1 MAARVP
7 TLSIIIPALD
17 EAAALPRLLEQLGPA
32 RERGAELV
40 VVDGGSSDDT
50 VALAEASGARVV
62 LAERG
67 RARQLQA
74 GVDASSGE
82 ALWLLHADSDIDP
95 FSDQH
100 IVWSLAEYGRLWGW
114 FSLRLDS
121 RQWLLRLVARAI
133 NIRSRLSGI
142 ATGDQG
148 IFVLRA
154 ALERIGG
161 VPMLP
166 LMEDVELCVRLNE
179 LGPPEVLLKRIR
191 SSARHWQRR
200 GVLPTILLMWRLR
213 LAYALGA
220 DPADLAQ
227 RYRASSGR

>member
-1 MAARVP
+1 MADHVP

-17 EAAALPRLLEQLGPA
+17 EAEALPRLLEQLAPA
-32 RERGAELV
+32 RERGAEII

-50 VALAEASGARVV
+50 VALAEAAGARMVH
-62 LAERG
+62 AERG
-67 RARQLQA
+67 RAQQLQA
-74 GVDASSGE
+74 GIDASAGE

-95 FSDQH
+95 FADQH
-100 IVWSLAEYGRLWGW
+100 IVWNLAEYGRLWGW

-121 RQWLLRLVARAI
+121 RQWLLRVVARAI

-154 ALERIGG
+154 ALERSGG
-161 VPMLP
+161 VPMQP

-179 LGPPEVLLKRIR
+179 LGPPQVLLKRIT

-213 LAYALGA
+213 LAYAMGA
-220 DPADLAQ
+220 DPADLAK
-227 RYRASSGR
+227 RYRVSSGG

>member
-1 MAARVP
+1 MSAHVP

-17 EAAALPRLLEQLGPA
+17 EAEALPRLLEQLGPA
-32 RERGAELV
+32 RERGAEII
-40 VVDGGSSDDT
+40 VVDGGSRDAT
-50 VALAEASGARVV
+50 VALAEAGGARV
-62 LAERG
+62 LHAERG

-74 GVDASSGE
+74 GVDASTGE

-121 RQWLLRLVARAI
+121 RQWLLRVVARAI

-148 IFVLRA
+148 IFVLRR
-154 ALERIGG
+154 ALQRIGG
-161 VPMLP
+161 IPQQP
-166 LMEDVELCVRLNE
+166 LMEDVELSVRLRQ
-179 LGPPEVLLKRIR
+179 LGPPEVLLKRITT
-191 SSARHWQRR
+191 SARHWQRR
-200 GVLPTILLMWRLR
+200 GVLRTVLLMWRLR
-213 LAYALGA
+213 LSYALGG
-220 DPADLAQ
+220 DPDDLAQ